1 MDNETYQKYDR
12 MVQATLINIYTMSK
26 DDNKVIL
33 VNFDPKT
40 DTDKCVVEIAKI
52 SQSLWNFDIEVDLP
66 LFKFL
71 MFKIK
76 NKDARFKRYKKYS
89 EKKVDVQ
96 ELKMFVSKA
105 YVETTMVY
113 KEIYDAYYNPKT
125 RKVEEE

>member
-76 NKDARFKRYKKYS
+76 NKDARVKRYKKYS

-105 YVETTMVY
+105 YVETTMIY
-113 KEIYDAYYNPKT
+113 KKIYDTYYNPKT

>member
-26 DDNKVIL
+26 DNDKVIL
-33 VNFDPKT
+33 VNFDPKI
-40 DTDKCVVEIAKI
+40 DTDKCVIEIAKI

-76 NKDARFKRYKKYS
+76 NKDARIKRYKKYS

-113 KEIYDAYYNPKT
+113 KEIYDTYYNPKT

>member
-1 MDNETYQKYDR
+1 MDNGTYQKYDQI
-12 MVQATLINIYTMSK
+12 VQSTLINIYTMSK
-26 DDNKVIL
+26 EDNKILL

-52 SQSLWNFDIEVDLP
+52 AQSLWSFDIEVDLP
-66 LFKFL
+66 LLKFW

-76 NKDARFKRYKKYS
+76 NKDARIKRYKKYS

-105 YVETTMVY
+105 FVETTM
-113 KEIYDAYYNPKT
+113 IYEKIYNSYYNPKT

>member
-1 MDNETYQKYDR
+1 MDNGTYQKYDQI
-12 MVQATLINIYTMSK
+12 VQSTLINIYTMSK
-26 DDNKVIL
+26 EDNKVIL

-40 DTDKCVVEIAKI
+40 NTDKCVIEIAKI
-52 SQSLWNFDIEVDLP
+52 AQSLWNFDIEVDLP
-66 LFKFL
+66 LLKFW

-76 NKDARFKRYKKYS
+76 NKDARIKRYKKYS

-105 YVETTMVY
+105 FVETTM
-113 KEIYDAYYNPKT
+113 IYEAIYNAYYNPKT